1 MCSEAIVENTQVKLT
16 SHHVALDGS
25 DLPRLRD
32 LTDKIAEWV
41 VNYSIPRS
49 AIAKAESEQNPT
61 RKLLALK
68 RQAKETFKTRGMSG
82 EHGEM
87 LMFVIAEAI
96 LGLPQL
102 LCKMDLKTDPEVHFF
117 GLDGVHCGPGPT
129 TDSLAVYWC
138 ESKVYKDVGD
148 AISDALGGLKPF
160 LTGAG
165 TGDKDKRRE
174 LALLNRYMDLGD
186 PKLQELVL
194 ESLDP
199 SNEKFNHVAWRG
211 ICFIG
216 FETSLYPD
224 APKTKTKADLLSEL
238 TTELS
243 KWKSSISTKVTNK
256 DLQCFDIHFVLV
268 PFALVEDFRNEM
280 KKSLELDT

>member
-1 MCSEAIVENTQVKLT
+1 M
-16 SHHVALDGS
+16 
-25 DLPRLRD
+25 PRLRD

-41 VNYSIPRS
+41 VHYSIPRS
-49 AIAKAESEQNPT
+49 AIQKVENEPNST
-61 RKLLALK
+61 RKLLALQ

-102 LCKMDLKTDPEVHFF
+102 LCKMDLKTDTEVHFH
-117 GLDGVHCGPGPT
+117 GLDGVHCGPGDT
-129 TDSLAVYWC
+129 ENSLAVYWC
-138 ESKVYKDVGD
+138 ESKVFKNLGD
-148 AISDALGGLKPF
+148 AITDALKGLEPF

-186 PKLQELVL
+186 ADLQELVL

-199 SNEKFNHVAWRG
+199 SNEKFNHVNWKG

-216 FETSLYPD
+216 FESDLYPD
-224 APKTKTKADLLSEL
+224 TPKTKSKSDLLAEL
-238 TTELS
+238 QTELL
-243 KWKSSISTKVTNK
+243 KWKTSIATKVKNK
-256 DLQCFDIHFVLV
+256 SLDNFEIHFVLV
-268 PFALVEDFRNEM
+268 PFALVENFRTEM
-280 KKSLELDT
+280 KKSLGLDT